1 MSSNTKAKQTASKLL
16 QEGKIQKGPVVYWMS
31 RDQRVNDN
39 RALLFA
45 QEMALEQKKPLV
57 VIFCLVPRFLEA
69 SLRQYAFMLKGLG
82 EVEQDLT
89 VKQIPFVLL
98 IGEPAAEVPKFVKK
112 YRAAAL
118 ISDFDP
124 LRIKQ
129 EWKSKVMEMIAVP
142 FYEIDAHNIVPHWIA
157 SPKPEYG
164 AYTLRP
170 KIHRLLPEFLH
181 ELRKVRKH
189 PIPWQK
195 SIGKVDWQKALKH
208 LRINRKIQEV
218 SWIKPGEKAARKML
232 RAFIKQKLT
241 SYPEERNDPTLDG
254 QSNLSPYLHFGQ
266 LSGLRVALEVRAS
279 SASREAKESFLEE
292 LIVRRELSDNFCF
305 HNANY
310 DNING
315 FPEWARKTL
324 SAHAKDRRDYLYSYD
339 QFESAGTHDDLW
351 NAAQREMVQRGKMHG
366 YMRMY
371 WAKKILEWTESP
383 EQALEIAIRLNDTY
397 ELDGRDPN
405 GYTGIAWSIGGVH
418 DRAWKERP
426 VFGKIRYMNR
436 KGCER
441 KFNVRVYIDKYVTH
455 DF

>member
-1 MSSNTKAKQTASKLL
+1 MQNRTVSRLVK
-16 QEGKIQKGPVVYWMS
+16 EGETEKGPVVYWMS
-31 RDQRVNDN
+31 REQRVNDN

-45 QEMALEQKKPLV
+45 QEQALEQKKPLV

-69 SLRQYAFMLKGLG
+69 ALRQYAFMLRGLA

-89 VKQIPFVLL
+89 VKEISFRLL
-98 IGEPAAEVPKFVKK
+98 MGEPDVEIPKFVKK
-112 YRAAAL
+112 YKAAAL

-129 EWKSKVMEMIAVP
+129 EWKSKVMAKVAVP

-157 SPKPEYG
+157 SPKLEYG

-170 KIHRLLPEFLH
+170 KIQRLLPEFLY
-181 ELRKVRKH
+181 EPRKVLKH
-189 PIPWQK
+189 PVQWQE
-195 SIGKVDWQKALKH
+195 SVGKVDWQKALKH
-208 LRINRKIQEV
+208 LRINRKIPEV
-218 SWIKPGEKAARKML
+218 SWIKPGEKAARRML

-241 SYPEERNDPTLDG
+241 SYPEERNDPTLDR

-266 LSGLRVALEVRAS
+266 LSALRAALEVRAS
-279 SASREAKESFLEE
+279 SASPEAKEAFLEE

-305 HNANY
+305 HNAHY
-310 DNING
+310 DNIKG
-315 FPEWARKTL
+315 FPEWAQKTL
-324 SAHAKDRRDYLYSYD
+324 DAHAKDPRDYLYSLE
-339 QFESAGTHDDLW
+339 QFENAETHDDLW

-383 EQALEIAIRLNDTY
+383 EQAMDIAIGLNDTY

-405 GYTGIAWSIGGVH
+405 GYTGIAWSLGGVH

-426 VFGKIRYMNR
+426 IFGKIRYMNR

-441 KFNVRVYIDKYVTH
+441 KFSVQTYIDKYVTH
-455 DF
+455 GF